1 MSFEWYVKVSMTR
14 YVKYVRKKQ
23 FIFKKLKKKKIIGK
37 NTKTKEQKKKKNFN
51 NFQTHK
57 VYANMNSAFGTWIS
71 YFLFTS

>member
-37 NTKTKEQKKKKNFN
+37 NTKTKEQKKKKKFN

-71 YFLFTS
+71 YFLLTS